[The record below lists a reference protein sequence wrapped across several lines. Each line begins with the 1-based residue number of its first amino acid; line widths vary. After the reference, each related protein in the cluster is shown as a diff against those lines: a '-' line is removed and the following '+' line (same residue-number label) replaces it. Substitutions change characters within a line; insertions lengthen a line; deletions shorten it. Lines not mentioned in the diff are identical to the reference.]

1 MTRSDQHAYL
11 TRRAR
16 QERDIA
22 ICCEDN
28 AVALTHFRF
37 ADEYEITA
45 LHIAGDMCDLHLL
58 EPKEIV
64 GIYRTY
70 WSILDRDDPSRI
82 VRTDHTPAGTRA

>member
-28 AVALTHFRF
+28 SVALTHFRF
-37 ADEYEITA
+37 ADEYDRRAATIA
-45 LHIAGDMCDLHLL
+45 LEL
-58 EPKEIV
+58 ESHQLRAEP
-64 GIYRTY
+64 
-70 WSILDRDDPSRI
+70 SISGGPQT
-82 VRTDHTPAGTRA
+82 TD